1 MCKTDEEG
9 FRTDEEGKGEYSLL
23 SLSEYSAPGAC
34 GKARV
39 VPQHRGVDAGTG
51 GN

>member
-9 FRTDEEGKGEYSLL
+9 FRTDEEGEFALL

-39 VPQHRGVDAGTG
+39 VPQHRRVDAGTG